1 MAILYS
7 FLVRRTFFEVGFLL
21 RRHSL
26 VKPPEGGFCTKYAVL
41 LAKNILTVTDQ
52 ESLADRNDTP
62 ELLQCKRCNENIFTF
77 PLRKEFVGLLCGH
90 YIHRDCLESNKTCLD
105 CHSAS
110 NRLFLSQNNHKTTD
124 PSYVVAETGALKSVT
139 SSCNNVETAHEHG
152 LGTSSV
158 KDLPVVNKTE
168 KKTEKSHTNTLQEI
182 HKTINDKS
190 AAVSYVKQQSVL
202 NNRSNEQTPLS
213 DRERELYKRFLPL
226 LANKKLYRKAT
237 SAEISAM
244 EANRKEILCW
254 YYYASAFIN
263 NVKRFVTDERV
274 GEKTAKGR
282 IYDFIASQ
290 DPEIKRGNLCKKTQR
305 AIKIYKLFEK
315 IGIDKIKHVTTYSAN
330 LIASFTNNQIQSIIH
345 YFSVEHNE
353 ELAGNRDPPI
363 TENERNTVNF
373 TSNPNQAIN
382 SCSSVEYDEG
392 FQGIQDSATIEI
404 AEQDTTSF
412 TNSEI
417 QDNLSVG
424 HDEGSHEE
432 RDPSI
437 TETVEQ
443 DTFISQGNDSATDS
457 IGSVI
462 VSLKT
467 DSSTDNIS
475 QSIVPQELHSSDLDD
490 RTTTVSRNK
499 EYENEYICEQAN
511 EHFHASSVYDPS
523 YEKFLDTDNVIIEEF
538 HRLDSTSNNICK
550 ETIIPN
556 LSTRKPLTYD
566 RDDNIDDDIDD
577 DIDEEL
583 IDHIGREYTKIIRGE
598 LASWKLKGQNKHANA
613 SCFECRSYGALCPSC
628 FVTDYNTKVRRKLV
642 EIDIEDDEPRT
653 YPCYVPITCIL
664 VAFDEFHNHSE
675 ESTDHG
681 SLTFSGRGF
690 MFHQKSRDFND
701 FGSSKL
707 RHHHRYK
714 KNYTRDMYLLDI
726 SHGYGKCTISNAGQ
740 RFRYTEDFFMHPKW
754 TSCLLIVYMN
764 VYMNVLPTRRVDGI

>member
-1 MAILYS
+1 MNKVAYNPY
-7 FLVRRTFFEVGFLL
+7 R
-21 RRHSL
+21 SL
-26 VKPPEGGFCTKYAVL
+26 TITSPYLSGFCTKYAVL

-139 SSCNNVETAHEHG
+139 SSCNNVEAAHEHG

-190 AAVSYVKQQSVL
+190 AAVSYRKRVIQEISSSIGQQEGNCCPPVNEENSTETVPNTVCQKSVHDTVTL
-202 NNRSNEQTPLS
+202 QH
-213 DRERELYKRFLPL
+213 
-226 LANKKLYRKAT
+226 LAKLYRKAT

-290 DPEIKRGNLCKKTQR
+290 DPEIKRGNL
-305 AIKIYKLFEK
+305 
-315 IGIDKIKHVTTYSAN
+315 S
-330 LIASFTNNQIQSIIH
+330 
-345 YFSVEHNE
+345 
-353 ELAGNRDPPI
+353 GNRDPPI

-642 EIDIEDDEPRT
+642 EIDIEDDEPGYET
-653 YPCYVPITCIL
+653 PNS
-664 VAFDEFHNHSE
+664 DSMHNALS
-675 ESTDHG
+675 
-681 SLTFSGRGF
+681 
-690 MFHQKSRDFND
+690 MNC
-701 FGSSKL
+701 SS
-707 RHHHRYK
+707 
-714 KNYTRDMYLLDI
+714 I
-726 SHGYGKCTISNAGQ
+726 SS
-740 RFRYTEDFFMHPKW
+740 F
-754 TSCLLIVYMN
+754 
-764 VYMNVLPTRRVDGI
+764 

>member
-1 MAILYS
+1 M
-7 FLVRRTFFEVGFLL
+7 
-21 RRHSL
+21 
-26 VKPPEGGFCTKYAVL
+26 EGGFCTKYAVL

-110 NRLFLSQNNHKTTD
+110 DRLFLSQNNHKTTD

-139 SSCNNVETAHEHG
+139 SSCNNVEAAHEHG

-213 DRERELYKRFLPL
+213 DREREFIQEISSSIGQQEGNCCPPVNEENSTETVPNTVCQKSVHDTVTLQH
-226 LANKKLYRKAT
+226 LAKLYRKAT

-290 DPEIKRGNLCKKTQR
+290 HPKIKRGNLCKKTQR

-353 ELAGNRDPPI
+353 KLAGNRDPPI

-642 EIDIEDDEPRT
+642 EIDIEDDEPGYET
-653 YPCYVPITCIL
+653 PNS
-664 VAFDEFHNHSE
+664 DSMHNALS
-675 ESTDHG
+675 
-681 SLTFSGRGF
+681 
-690 MFHQKSRDFND
+690 MNC
-701 FGSSKL
+701 SS
-707 RHHHRYK
+707 
-714 KNYTRDMYLLDI
+714 I
-726 SHGYGKCTISNAGQ
+726 SS
-740 RFRYTEDFFMHPKW
+740 F
-754 TSCLLIVYMN
+754 
-764 VYMNVLPTRRVDGI
+764 

>member
-1 MAILYS
+1 M
-7 FLVRRTFFEVGFLL
+7 
-21 RRHSL
+21 
-26 VKPPEGGFCTKYAVL
+26 EGGFCTKYAVL
-41 LAKNILTVTDQ
+41 LAKNIFTVTDQ
-52 ESLADRNDTP
+52 KSLADRNDTP

-105 CHSAS
+105 CHSTS
-110 NRLFLSQNNHKTTD
+110 DRLFLSQNNHKTTD

-139 SSCNNVETAHEHG
+139 SSCNNVEAAHEHG

-190 AAVSYVKQQSVL
+190 AAVSYVKQQKGNCCPPVNEENSTETVPNTVCQKSVHDTVTL
-202 NNRSNEQTPLS
+202 QH
-213 DRERELYKRFLPL
+213 
-226 LANKKLYRKAT
+226 LAKLYRKAT

-412 TNSEI
+412 TN
-417 QDNLSVG
+417 N
-424 HDEGSHEE
+424 
-432 RDPSI
+432 
-437 TETVEQ
+437 
-443 DTFISQGNDSATDS
+443 TFISQENDSATDS

-642 EIDIEDDEPRT
+642 EIDIEDDEPGYET
-653 YPCYVPITCIL
+653 PNS
-664 VAFDEFHNHSE
+664 DSMHNALS
-675 ESTDHG
+675 
-681 SLTFSGRGF
+681 
-690 MFHQKSRDFND
+690 MNC
-701 FGSSKL
+701 SS
-707 RHHHRYK
+707 
-714 KNYTRDMYLLDI
+714 I
-726 SHGYGKCTISNAGQ
+726 SS
-740 RFRYTEDFFMHPKW
+740 F
-754 TSCLLIVYMN
+754 
-764 VYMNVLPTRRVDGI
+764 

>member
-1 MAILYS
+1 M
-7 FLVRRTFFEVGFLL
+7 
-21 RRHSL
+21 
-26 VKPPEGGFCTKYAVL
+26 EGGFCTKYAVL
-41 LAKNILTVTDQ
+41 LAKNIFTVTDQ
-52 ESLADRNDTP
+52 KSLADRNDTP

-105 CHSAS
+105 CHSTS
-110 NRLFLSQNNHKTTD
+110 DRLFLSQNNHKTTD

-139 SSCNNVETAHEHG
+139 SSCNNVEAAHEHG

-226 LANKKLYRKAT
+226 LANKK
-237 SAEISAM
+237 
-244 EANRKEILCW
+244 
-254 YYYASAFIN
+254 
-263 NVKRFVTDERV
+263 
-274 GEKTAKGR
+274 
-282 IYDFIASQ
+282 
-290 DPEIKRGNLCKKTQR
+290 
-305 AIKIYKLFEK
+305 
-315 IGIDKIKHVTTYSAN
+315 
-330 LIASFTNNQIQSIIH
+330 IQSIIH

-412 TNSEI
+412 TN
-417 QDNLSVG
+417 N
-424 HDEGSHEE
+424 
-432 RDPSI
+432 
-437 TETVEQ
+437 
-443 DTFISQGNDSATDS
+443 TFISQENDSATDS

-642 EIDIEDDEPRT
+642 EIDIEDDEPGYET
-653 YPCYVPITCIL
+653 PNS
-664 VAFDEFHNHSE
+664 DSMHNALS
-675 ESTDHG
+675 
-681 SLTFSGRGF
+681 
-690 MFHQKSRDFND
+690 MNC
-701 FGSSKL
+701 SS
-707 RHHHRYK
+707 
-714 KNYTRDMYLLDI
+714 I
-726 SHGYGKCTISNAGQ
+726 SS
-740 RFRYTEDFFMHPKW
+740 F
-754 TSCLLIVYMN
+754 
-764 VYMNVLPTRRVDGI
+764 

>member
-1 MAILYS
+1 M
-7 FLVRRTFFEVGFLL
+7 
-21 RRHSL
+21 
-26 VKPPEGGFCTKYAVL
+26 EGGFCTKYAVL

-110 NRLFLSQNNHKTTD
+110 DRLFLSQNNHKTTD

-139 SSCNNVETAHEHG
+139 SSCNNVEAAHEHG

-213 DRERELYKRFLPL
+213 DREREFIQ
-226 LANKKLYRKAT
+226 
-237 SAEISAM
+237 EISSSIGQQ
-244 EANRKEILCW
+244 E
-254 YYYASAFIN
+254 
-263 NVKRFVTDERV
+263 
-274 GEKTAKGR
+274 
-282 IYDFIASQ
+282 
-290 DPEIKRGNLCKKTQR
+290 GNCCPP
-305 AIKIYKLFEK
+305 
-315 IGIDKIKHVTTYSAN
+315 V
-330 LIASFTNNQIQSIIH
+330 
-345 YFSVEHNE
+345 NE
-353 ELAGNRDPPI
+353 ENSTETVPNTKLAGNRDPPI

-642 EIDIEDDEPRT
+642 EIDIEDDEPGYET
-653 YPCYVPITCIL
+653 PNS
-664 VAFDEFHNHSE
+664 DSMHNALS
-675 ESTDHG
+675 
-681 SLTFSGRGF
+681 
-690 MFHQKSRDFND
+690 MNC
-701 FGSSKL
+701 SS
-707 RHHHRYK
+707 
-714 KNYTRDMYLLDI
+714 I
-726 SHGYGKCTISNAGQ
+726 SS
-740 RFRYTEDFFMHPKW
+740 F
-754 TSCLLIVYMN
+754 
-764 VYMNVLPTRRVDGI
+764 